1 MSDLELEVRTTT
13 TESTDAIANVS
24 NLRSTEITAI
34 QNHLEDALMQ
44 LPRQRDAVNATF
56 EWAMDEFPYAN
67 PSDIWYHGI
76 YRQYV
81 GEDADD
87 QSALQ
92 RWRAVSGNAF
102 VDFVMAYYSARL
114 PEYVEMVPVTHPDV
128 NEQFERLGG
137 TEHDASDI
145 ADIALVGKF
154 HGKRQVFGGITCL
167 TSFKGRL
174 SEYVE
179 GSQVLLENGLFS
191 PVITLD
197 VFTNMDSIENRGEL
211 RNDRVRRKPAR
222 LVESEEKFS
231 NLYSFNSRTDES
243 DPMRKTNAVKRVSA
257 PSFFDVF
264 LFDTLT
270 FWDQHT
276 KSIRTN
282 TTLTLDN

>member
-1 MSDLELEVRTTT
+1 MSDLELEVKTTT

-24 NLRSTEITAI
+24 NLRSTEILAI
-34 QNHLEDALMQ
+34 QNYLEDALAQ

-67 PSDIWYHGI
+67 PSDIWYHGL

-81 GEDADD
+81 GDEADNE
-87 QSALQ
+87 SALQ

-102 VDFVMAYYSARL
+102 VDFVMAYYSSRL
-114 PEYVEMVPVTHPDV
+114 PEYVEMMPVTAPAV
-128 NEQFERLGG
+128 NEHFERLGG
-137 TEHDASDI
+137 TEYDASEI

-191 PVITLD
+191 PVLTLD

-211 RNDRVRRKPAR
+211 QNEQVRRKPAR
-222 LVESEEKFS
+222 LVEQEEKFS

-243 DPMRKTNAVKRVSA
+243 DPMTPTNAVKRVSA

-264 LFDTLT
+264 IYDTLT

-282 TTLTLDN
+282 TTLTLEE